1 MNVIENMIAPSVDNL
16 KKMSITKTLG
26 MIPGLGGTAE
36 AVSDIFL
43 GSAAVIKNGVGAAA
57 MVILM
62 ALMLGPVIKM
72 LIFAVFYRLAGAVVQ
87 PFADKNVCGC
97 IESVGE
103 GAGLLLQ
110 TLVTAALLFLITIAI
125 VITAV
130 R

>member
-1 MNVIENMIAPSVDNL
+1 
-16 KKMSITKTLG
+16 
-26 MIPGLGGTAE
+26 
-36 AVSDIFL
+36 
-43 GSAAVIKNGVGAAA
+43 
-57 MVILM
+57 
-62 ALMLGPVIKM
+62 MLGPVIKM

>member
-1 MNVIENMIAPSVDNL
+1 M
-16 KKMSITKTLG
+16 
-26 MIPGLGGTAE
+26 
-36 AVSDIFL
+36 
-43 GSAAVIKNGVGAAA
+43 
-57 MVILM
+57 ILM

-110 TLVTAALLFLITIAI
+110 TLVTAVLLFLITIAI

>member
-1 MNVIENMIAPSVDNL
+1 M
-16 KKMSITKTLG
+16 
-26 MIPGLGGTAE
+26 
-36 AVSDIFL
+36 
-43 GSAAVIKNGVGAAA
+43 
-57 MVILM
+57 ILM

>member
-1 MNVIENMIAPSVDNL
+1 
-16 KKMSITKTLG
+16 
-26 MIPGLGGTAE
+26 
-36 AVSDIFL
+36 
-43 GSAAVIKNGVGAAA
+43 